1 MQMNIRSI
9 GFAKMIQ
16 KTFALVSCEAIDKF
30 DFEGVSRVQEKGGS
44 RYFPVVGHTVESYG
58 NVLDPRYWYF

>member
-1 MQMNIRSI
+1 
-9 GFAKMIQ
+9 MIQ
-16 KTFALVSCEAIDKF
+16 KTFAFVSCEAIDKF

-44 RYFPVVGHTVESYG
+44 RNFPVVGHTVESYG